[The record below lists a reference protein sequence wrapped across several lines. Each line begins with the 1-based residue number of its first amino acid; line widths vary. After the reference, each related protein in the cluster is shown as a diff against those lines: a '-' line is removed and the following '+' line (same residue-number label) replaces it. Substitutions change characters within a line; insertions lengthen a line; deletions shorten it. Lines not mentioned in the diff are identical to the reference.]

1 MKGVRVRWQLVYQIY
16 LPAIDTLVIGMV
28 AVIVDQIYLPSI
40 DDSLATN
47 WNRGK

>member
-1 MKGVRVRWQLVYQIY
+1 MRARWQLVYQID

-40 DDSLATN
+40 DESLATKG
-47 WNRGK
+47 NRGK